1 MDTNNPFSNFFSDTE
16 FTKLMQQYQETPFDM
31 KTIMEAQRKNVQA
44 MTEAQQLAMEGMQ
57 AIAQRQSEIISQMV
71 EDQSKMAQE
80 MMGEGTPEEKISRN
94 ADLFKKT
101 YERTIGNVRELADML
116 SKSNTQATDIIN
128 KRISDSM
135 SEIKSALDKKT
146 KKAA

>member
-31 KTIMEAQRKNVQA
+31 KTIIDAQRKNVQA
-44 MTEAQQLAMEGMQ
+44 MTEAQQLAMESMQ

-80 MMGEGTPEEKISRN
+80 MMGDGTPEEKISRN
-94 ADLFKKT
+94 ADLFKNT

-116 SKSNTQATDIIN
+116 SKSNTEATDIIN

-135 SEIKSALDKKT
+135 GEIKSALDKKT